1 MFHTLSIQIVQKN
14 FGVAIQIAGLVP
26 IPSATDINV
35 TFSLGAIISSILV
48 PLTTIKGNCK
58 CMTMLNNEYI
68 HSVAGREQDL
78 TSLVKSGEE
87 RSSMS
92 DTDHLFGMGTRDICS
107 RFPVISRAMVKSPVV
122 TLLPNTQ
129 LMANPYNDDMWSK
142 TKYLG

>member
-1 MFHTLSIQIVQKN
+1 
-14 FGVAIQIAGLVP
+14 
-26 IPSATDINV
+26 
-35 TFSLGAIISSILV
+35 
-48 PLTTIKGNCK
+48 
-58 CMTMLNNEYI
+58 MTMLNNEYI
-68 HSVAGREQDL
+68 PSVAGREQDL